1 MAKSSKDTKGAK
13 ETKDTKGAKSTK
25 SKRTS
30 WFDEKS
36 HTILIKEYVQQLS
49 SFIETMAD
57 GKVDDSELEAQQER
71 LIALMKEVEPQLDDA
86 LHEKV
91 TRLLCEL
98 AAYDAMQMIYM
109 MQEARPKTAFRG

>member
-1 MAKSSKDTKGAK
+1 MMAKGSKDTKGAK
-13 ETKDTKGAKSTK
+13 ETKDTKSTK

-36 HTILIKEYVQQLS
+36 HTILINEYVQQLA

-57 GKVDDSELEAQQER
+57 GKVDANELEAQQER
-71 LIALMKEVEPQLDDA
+71 LVVLMKEVEPQLDDA
-86 LHEKV
+86 VHEKV

-98 AAYDAMQMIYM
+98 AAYDVMQMIYA
-109 MQEARPKTAFRG
+109 MQEARPKTVFRG